1 MAPKFTEDE
10 IDDLIYFARIGDK
23 EEFETLREELCNRE
37 GCSTTELLET
47 AREGGSGNSV
57 LHMAAANG
65 HHELLTLLTKHL
77 SNPSPQN
84 PQMLA
89 ILNAQNASGNTP
101 LHWAALN
108 GHLECVKIL
117 IENGAD
123 PTIQNQK
130 GHDAVYE
137 AELADK
143 TEVVGWVLKE
153 GGEGLEEGIA
163 GDNMGEGGAEDE
175 STGEEGVE
183 VVNIEEGKGKLED
196 AVKNLGIGGAAEK

>member
-1 MAPKFTEDE
+1 MAPKFSEDE

-23 EEFETLREELCNRE
+23 DEFETLREELCKRE
-37 GCSTTELLET
+37 GCSTAELLET
-47 AREGGSGNSV
+47 ARDSESGNGV
-57 LHMAAANG
+57 LHMSAANG

-77 SNPSPQN
+77 STPSPQN

-89 ILNAQNASGNTP
+89 TLNTQNASGNTP

-143 TEVVGWVLKE
+143 TEVVDWVLKE

-163 GDNMGEGGAEDE
+163 GDNAGEDGAEDE
-175 STGEEGVE
+175 SMGEEGVE
-183 VVNIEEGKGKLED
+183 VVKVEVGEGKLED
-196 AVKNLGIGGAAEK
+196 AVKNLGIGESAEK